1 MARRKKAGG
10 RGALRHD
17 DVMQASV
24 RVDPVL
30 RRRSELLWEDRSKGT
45 RGPRAAFTPDDVVR
59 AAMEIADKDGL
70 AAVTLNAV
78 ASRLGLTTMAVYR
91 YFPNK
96 EAVVLEVLMRETRA
110 VHAERR
116 ARVRLSGPVGPL
128 LVESLVSGQELAR
141 TDELIRFAMS
151 GETAQL
157 TADLVRSETLL
168 FNEEKAYWE
177 PLLAYGREREEL
189 RDDLSDE
196 EIVRWFFVSQFL
208 MFSHEDFFPPEA
220 VRAQVERFVVPAVL
234 KDAARSTRRSR
245 TPSARRRG

>member
-1 MARRKKAGG
+1 
-10 RGALRHD
+10 
-17 DVMQASV
+17 MQ
-24 RVDPVL
+24 
-30 RRRSELLWEDRSKGT
+30 DR
-45 RGPRAAFTPDDVVR
+45 
-59 AAMEIADKDGL
+59 I
-70 AAVTLNAV
+70 LNAAATCFRERGV
-78 ASRLGLTTMAVYR
+78 EGTSMGDIAAAAGLQRPNLYR

-110 VHAERR
+110 VHAQRR
-116 ARVRLSGPVGPL
+116 ARLRLTGPIGPL

-168 FNEEKAYWE
+168 FDEEKAYWE
-177 PLLAYGREREEL
+177 PLLAYGRQRGEL
-189 RDDLSDE
+189 RDDLSDD
-196 EIVRWFFVSQFL
+196 EIIRWFFVSQFL
-208 MFSHEDFFPPEA
+208 MFSHEDFFPSGA

-245 TPSARRRG
+245 TPSGRRRG

>member
-1 MARRKKAGG
+1 VQDRILSAAATCFRE
-10 RGALRHD
+10 RG
-17 DVMQASV
+17 V
-24 RVDPVL
+24 
-30 RRRSELLWEDRSKGT
+30 EGT
-45 RGPRAAFTPDDVVR
+45 SMGD
-59 AAMEIADKDGL
+59 I
-70 AAVTLNAV
+70 AV
-78 ASRLGLTTMAVYR
+78 AAGLQRPNLYR

-116 ARVRLSGPVGPL
+116 ARVRLTGPVGPL

-151 GETAQL
+151 GEAAQL

-168 FNEEKAYWE
+168 FDEEKVYWE
-177 PLLAYGREREEL
+177 PLLAYGRERGEL
-189 RDDLSDE
+189 RDDVTDDE
-196 EIVRWFFVSQFL
+196 IIRWFFVSQFF
-208 MFSHEDFFPPEA
+208 MFSHEDFFPAEA

-234 KDAARSTRRSR
+234 TATGRSTRRSR